1 MALDAS
7 GTTVPGAT
15 VPGATVPGVGA
26 RGASLHSGDDSDR
39 PPTTMARVLRKPR
52 FAFLV
57 VGQTISQLGDKL
69 HHMALIALVGAGAAT
84 NSGGLELA
92 KLSVVFTAPVIL
104 FGPLAGAV
112 VDRLNKRSTMIA
124 CDAMRAL
131 LVATIP
137 WLFLTT
143 GRLWAVYIVAFL
155 VFLLG
160 VFFNAAKMA
169 LIPELVPRGE
179 LLPANAALT
188 FIGRF
193 ATVGGIVGGGV
204 IIGLAMWQRLGWS
217 DYAAGF
223 YLDAASYFISVVTL
237 LAIALRRRSDPLDM
251 PAPASPATPSVKRS
265 LRGLVGDVSKTLRVV
280 HRDPT
285 MRFVFTSLIALALFA
300 STVYVAMTY
309 SVQTVMGR
317 GTRGVGYLG
326 GILGGG
332 MIVGS
337 FLVGTIGGRWDKRR
351 TILVGNSIIGFLMI
365 VGGVFFSFATF
376 APVAFLGGVLLAPV
390 MVSQDT
396 MLHEGAPPEARALI
410 FSTKDLILGGVFMLS
425 ALAVGGSIFVLGLL
439 GRCPAV
445 PPGAGRRRSGHPGDG
460 RRGTAVAGGRRA
472 PAARTQQPPA
482 RLTRRDVMCHHRL
495 ALFSHSSPHADSSG
509 LAI

>member
-1 MALDAS
+1 MPTSGSSFSPSGSEVTLRPESDAIAVDPPAS
-7 GTTVPGAT
+7 PTASPV
-15 VPGATVPGVGA
+15 
-26 RGASLHSGDDSDR
+26 RGAAAGTNRSRTSAVGDSSRARANDA
-39 PPTTMARVLRKPR
+39 PPTMATVLRKPR
-52 FAFLV
+52 FTFLV

-69 HHMALIALVGAGAAT
+69 HHMALIALVGAGSST
-84 NSGGLELA
+84 NTGGFELA

-104 FGPLAGAV
+104 FGPLAGAL
-112 VDRLNKRSTMIA
+112 VDRLDKRATMIA
-124 CDAMRAL
+124 CDALRAV
-131 LVATIP
+131 LVAAIP

-143 GRLWAVYIVAFL
+143 GHLWPVYVVAFL

-169 LIPELVPRGE
+169 LIPELVPHAE

-193 ATVGGIVGGGV
+193 ATVIGIVGGGV
-204 IIGLAMWQRLGWS
+204 IIGLGVWHRFGWS

-237 LAIALRRRSDPLDM
+237 LGIVISSRGRLIAAE
-251 PAPASPATPSVKRS
+251 APAGDLQAPVKRTLGS
-265 LRGLVGDVSKTLRVV
+265 LVGDVVRTLGVIG
-280 HRDPT
+280 RDRT
-285 MRFVFTSLIALALFA
+285 MRFVFGSLVALSLFA

-326 GILGGG
+326 GILGAG

-337 FLVGTIGGRWDKRR
+337 LVVGTIGHRWDKRR
-351 TILVGNSIIGFLMI
+351 TILIGNSVIGFLMI
-365 VGGVFFSFATF
+365 VGGTFFSFAVF
-376 APVAFLGGVLLAPV
+376 APVALLGGGLLAAV

-396 MLHEGAPPEARALI
+396 MLHENAPSDARALI

-425 ALAVGGSIFVLGLL
+425 ALAVGGTIYLL
-439 GRCPAV
+439 GRLGVTDPYRWTLSGVGLVIVASGV
-445 PPGAGRRRSGHPGDG
+445 TGLLSRIVDTRQHRGA
-460 RRGTAVAGGRRA
+460 
-472 PAARTQQPPA
+472 
-482 RLTRRDVMCHHRL
+482 
-495 ALFSHSSPHADSSG
+495 
-509 LAI
+509 

>member
-1 MALDAS
+1 MTLPPDTDEVAIDTGAAVRAGRRSGAPS
-7 GTTVPGAT
+7 GTAP
-15 VPGATVPGVGA
+15 
-26 RGASLHSGDDSDR
+26 S
-39 PPTTMARVLRKPR
+39 PTTPSAGGDGAPATMATVLRKPR

-57 VGQTISQLGDKL
+57 IGQTVSQLGDKL

-84 NSGGLELA
+84 NAGGLELA

-104 FGPLAGAV
+104 FGPIAGAI
-112 VDRLNKRSTMIA
+112 VDRMDKRATMIT
-124 CDAMRAL
+124 CDALRAL

-143 GRLWAVYIVAFL
+143 GALWPVYVVSFL

-169 LIPELVPRGE
+169 LIPELVPRAE

-204 IIGLAMWQRLGWS
+204 IIGLAMWRSLGWT

-223 YLDAASYFISVVTL
+223 YLDALSYFISVGTL
-237 LAIALRRRSDPLDM
+237 LAIVLAGRRGTDR
-251 PAPASPATPSVKRS
+251 PAGRRAGWSPDAAATAVPVKRS
-265 LRGLVGDVSKTLRVV
+265 LRLVVGDVTRTLGIVR
-280 HRDPT
+280 RDET
-285 MRFVFTSLIALALFA
+285 MRFVFGSLIALSLFA

-337 FLVGTIGGRWDKRR
+337 LLVGTLGSRWDKRQ
-351 TILVGNSIIGFLMI
+351 TILVGNAIIGALMI
-365 VGGVFFSFATF
+365 VAGVFFSFAMF
-376 APVAFLGGVLLAPV
+376 APVAFLGGALLAPV

-396 MLHEGAPPEARALI
+396 MLHEEAPREARALI

-425 ALAVGGSIFVLGLL
+425 ALTVGGSIYLLGKLGVDEPYRIALSGVGLL
-439 GRCPAV
+439 ILA
-445 PPGAGRRRSGHPGDG
+445 AG
-460 RRGTAVAGGRRA
+460 VAGQWSLR
-472 PAARTQQPPA
+472 PA
-482 RLTRRDVMCHHRL
+482 RRDGDV
-495 ALFSHSSPHADSSG
+495 A
-509 LAI
+509 

>member
-1 MALDAS
+1 MTLPAKTDPSALGAATSGLPPDAS
-7 GTTVPGAT
+7 ASERTPVAGEVAPSMAT
-15 VPGATVPGVGA
+15 
-26 RGASLHSGDDSDR
+26 
-39 PPTTMARVLRKPR
+39 VLRKPR

-57 VGQTISQLGDKL
+57 AGQTISQFGDKL

-84 NSGGLELA
+84 NTGGLELA

-112 VDRLNKRSTMIA
+112 VDRLNKRATMIT
-124 CDAMRAL
+124 CDGLRAL

-137 WLFLTT
+137 WLFVTT
-143 GRLWAVYIVAFL
+143 GHLWPVYIVAFL

-204 IIGLAMWQRLGWS
+204 IIGMAMWGRVGWS

-237 LAIALRRRSDPLDM
+237 LAITVSRREQVHVAAGQPFVPL
-251 PAPASPATPSVKRS
+251 PLKRTPRS
-265 LRGLVGDVSKTLRVV
+265 LVRDVVRTLGAVR
-280 HRDPT
+280 RDPT
-285 MRFVFTSLIALALFA
+285 MRFVFGSLIALSLFA

-326 GILGGG
+326 GILGAG

-337 FLVGTIGGRWDKRR
+337 LLVGTLGSRWDKRH
-351 TILVGNSIIGFLMI
+351 TILIGNAIIGFLML
-365 VGGVFFSFATF
+365 VGGVFFSFAVF
-376 APVAFLGGVLLAPV
+376 APVAFIGGMMLAPV

-396 MLHEGAPPEARALI
+396 MLHEDAPPQARALI
-410 FSTKDLILGGVFMLS
+410 FSTKDLILGGAFMLS
-425 ALAVGGSIFVLGLL
+425 ALTVGGTIYLL
-439 GRCPAV
+439 GRLGV
-445 PPGAGRRRSGHPGDG
+445 D
-460 RRGTAVAGGRRA
+460 A
-472 PAARTQQPPA
+472 PY
-482 RLTRRDVMCHHRL
+482 RL
-495 ALFSHSSPHADSSG
+495 ALAVVG
-509 LAI
+509 LVILATSVAGQFTLVAERRRGPRR

>member
-1 MALDAS
+1 MAGDEH
-7 GTTVPGAT
+7 V
-15 VPGATVPGVGA
+15 GV
-26 RGASLHSGDDSDR
+26 R
-39 PPTTMARVLRKPR
+39 PAVAAADPPDLAPTMATVLRKPR

-69 HHMALIALVGAGAAT
+69 HHMALIALVGAGAST
-84 NSGGLELA
+84 NSGGFELA

-104 FGPLAGAV
+104 FGPLAGAL
-112 VDRLNKRSTMIA
+112 VDRLDKHAVMIA
-124 CDAMRAL
+124 CDALRAL

-137 WLFLTT
+137 WLYMTT
-143 GRLWAVYIVAFL
+143 GHLWPVYVVAFL

-169 LIPELVPRGE
+169 FIPELVPRAQ

-204 IIGLAMWQRLGWS
+204 IIGLSFWHRFGWS

-237 LAIALRRRSDPLDM
+237 LAIALTSRGFRS
-251 PAPASPATPSVKRS
+251 PAPGEVAAERTAVKRS
-265 LRGLVGDVSKTLRVV
+265 LGSLVGDVIRTLAVIR
-280 HRDPT
+280 RDRT
-285 MRFVFTSLIALALFA
+285 MRFVFGSLVALSLFA

-337 FLVGTIGGRWDKRR
+337 LLVGTIGSRWDKRQ
-351 TILVGNSIIGFLMI
+351 TIRIGNAIIGFLMI
-365 VGGVFFSFATF
+365 VGGMFFSFAVF
-376 APVAFLGGVLLAPV
+376 VPVAFLGGALLAPV

-396 MLHEGAPPEARALI
+396 MLHENAPSDARALI

-425 ALAVGGSIFVLGLL
+425 ALAVGGTIYLL
-439 GRCPAV
+439 GRLGIAQPYRWALSGV
-445 PPGAGRRRSGHPGDG
+445 GFVILSTGIAGQLSRSPDLRRVRGA
-460 RRGTAVAGGRRA
+460 
-472 PAARTQQPPA
+472 
-482 RLTRRDVMCHHRL
+482 
-495 ALFSHSSPHADSSG
+495 
-509 LAI
+509 

>member
-1 MALDAS
+1 MTLRPETDAVEVDPEADAS
-7 GTTVPGAT
+7 SLSPGGPT
-15 VPGATVPGVGA
+15 HPGSGGEHAGA
-26 RGASLHSGDDSDR
+26 GPAVAAADPAELA
-39 PPTTMARVLRKPR
+39 PTMATVLRKPR

-57 VGQTISQLGDKL
+57 AGQTISQLGDKL
-69 HHMALIALVGAGAAT
+69 HHMALIALVGAGAST
-84 NSGGLELA
+84 NTGGFELA

-104 FGPLAGAV
+104 FGPVAGAL
-112 VDRLNKRSTMIA
+112 VDRLDKRAVMIV
-124 CDAMRAL
+124 CDALRAL
-131 LVATIP
+131 LVVTIP
-137 WLFLTT
+137 WLYMTT
-143 GRLWAVYIVAFL
+143 GHLWPVYVVAFL

-169 LIPELVPRGE
+169 LIPELVPHGQ

-204 IIGLAMWQRLGWS
+204 IIGLAFWRRFGWS

-223 YLDAASYFISVVTL
+223 YLDATSYFISVVTL
-237 LAIALRRRSDPLDM
+237 LAITL
-251 PAPASPATPSVKRS
+251 ASGQVPVPRQAGARAEGRAVKRS
-265 LRGLVGDVSKTLRVV
+265 FGSLVGDVIRTLTVIR
-280 HRDPT
+280 HDRT
-285 MRFVFTSLIALALFA
+285 MRFVFGSLVALALFA

-337 FLVGTIGGRWDKRR
+337 LLVGTIGSRWDKRQ
-351 TILVGNSIIGFLMI
+351 TIQIGNSIIGLLMI
-365 VGGVFFSFATF
+365 VGGIFFSFGVF
-376 APVAFLGGVLLAPV
+376 APVAFLGGALLAPV

-396 MLHEGAPPEARALI
+396 MLHENAPPDARALI

-425 ALAVGGSIFVLGLL
+425 ALAVGGTIYLL
-439 GRCPAV
+439 GRFGVEQPYRWALSGV
-445 PPGAGRRRSGHPGDG
+445 GLVIFSTGIAGRLSSVADRR
-460 RRGTAVAGGRRA
+460 RVRGA
-472 PAARTQQPPA
+472 
-482 RLTRRDVMCHHRL
+482 
-495 ALFSHSSPHADSSG
+495 
-509 LAI
+509 